1 MLINGYFK
9 EETIILLNKA
19 KDKYTLENMTN
30 HCRIVNEIMIN
41 KERKFQKEIYK
52 SLVYIKNKYKNIYIQ
67 KVNDKQI
74 KDRNLNIDNIKDKK
88 SKGSR
93 IIQKEAFNIES
104 KINHTE
110 INGKKIYY
118 NNNLQFFKKEIKF
131 ENESNSLIHN
141 TKKTKEN
148 YSIKDMIKIIELTYL
163 IKILVYFPFICLIQ
177 LFSKFIKYLKY
188 IIIDNASNI
197 NLSSFDLVQNMKYCL
212 YCLINIIYFLKI
224 VYKEKI
230 ISFVFSKNDEITN
243 YSLNAKNNHF
253 EQNNVSINISNINFD
268 KENKR
273 TDITIIENKENKRKK
288 YLIRNSNQLRNYIKI
303 AKYIILLNLIYNIF
317 AYNKISLIEYK
328 SYYISLKIKGTG
340 TKRVF
345 SSLSDTFKVE
355 YYPDEVFINEKMQT
369 NVHYSYYLNQTDN
382 IIKLIWNKLIN
393 RSDCMF
399 FNSDAYEI
407 DFSGFNTSNIESMY
421 RMFGDCS
428 SLKSLNFLNFNTSK
442 VKSMA
447 RMFEGCLS
455 LISLDLSNFDTSNVE
470 SIYSMFE
477 DCSKLASLNL
487 SNFNTSKVRDMR
499 HMFEYCSSLTS
510 LDLSNFDTLLVRDM
524 QYMFYHCTSLTSL
537 NLSNFDTSKVSNFIA
552 SKVENMNYMFAHCNK
567 LQSLDISNFNTSN
580 VKDMSYMFF
589 QCPSLISLDI
599 SFFDTSKVTSMRGMF
614 YNCRS
619 LIFLNLSNFYNPVLE
634 DTNGI
639 FSECSSLRSIDLTNF
654 GTSKVKD
661 MNIMFQFCSNLTFLD
676 LSSFNTE
683 KSNLMRGMFTNCSS
697 LISIDLSSFN
707 TSQTK
712 DMIKMFSNCSSLQS
726 INLSHFD
733 TSHVTYLSQMFYGC
747 SSLTNLNLTK
757 FDTSLVQNMEGMFYG
772 CSSLTFLNLSNFDT
786 SQVTTM
792 NSIFYGCSSLNSID
806 LSSFNTSKANDV
818 RGMFYNC
825 SSLKSLDISHFDTSS
840 VVVLFHMFRYCSS
853 LVSLNLSNFDTSLVT
868 TMGAMFEN
876 CTSLVYLDLSNFNVS
891 NVTNMVNMFKNCEKL
906 EYINLKNSDRKKEN
920 GLDNI
925 FLNVPE
931 NIVLCINE
939 DDKLVS
945 KLTSE
950 FYNIDCSGDYKSKQ
964 KIILTSSINECIEIC
979 DINSKFAYIGKCYD
993 NNGNEYLHDNNQNM
1007 IINKCVLY
1015 KNLLCPLTRLPQ
1027 TLCTKCNNIGYYQ
1040 IENDNS
1046 NTADY
1051 INCYNKPIGYYFEQD
1066 ELLYKKCYHTC
1077 KTCDIK
1083 GNYTNHNC
1091 IECNDDYPYI
1101 IINNTYKNCYNN
1113 CSYYH
1118 YIDKENN
1125 IHCTINE
1132 ECPKGYPQLIE
1143 NKKECIEHSIQ
1154 NFQNTIT
1161 NIMKEKKEVKEVNNT
1176 KNETVKLTKEEEKEY
1191 YEEVLQATEEFFKS
1205 ENFDTSNI
1213 DSGKEEKIETE
1224 KMTITFTTTQ
1234 NQKNNIDDINTTSI
1248 DMGDC
1253 EGLIRK
1259 YYNLSINETLY
1270 IKKIDIVQEGMQIS
1284 KVGYDVYSKLFGKA
1298 LVKLNLTACENIK
1311 ISILIPV
1318 KINEPLDKL
1327 NSSSGYYNDVC
1338 YTTTSKDGTD
1348 ITLRDRK
1355 KEYAIGDKI
1364 VCQEDCVFSDYD
1376 YNTFKAKCDCKAKES
1391 STSIIDID
1399 IDKDKFLKNIKDIKN
1414 FANFNFLVCYK
1425 KLLNAKGLLKNIG
1438 SYILLFILLFHLF
1451 SIIYFYNKQFPLMK
1465 NKIKDIIFGISE
1477 KHLLKRK
1484 NPKKKKESI
1493 NKKKNDKNKNLIAN
1507 NISKDNKIS
1516 KKKVINK
1523 KNKRKQVDG
1532 KNKATININNNF
1544 VQKNNFI
1551 YKHRNITTNIIPVN
1565 DSIKKINLNS
1575 NNEQDKIEKVENIM
1589 KYIDEEINTLPY
1601 DLAIKK
1607 DKRSYCQYYISLLK
1621 TKHSLIFAF
1630 CNNNDYN
1637 SKIIK
1642 IDLFF
1647 IGFAISYTVNALF
1660 YDDDTMHKI
1669 YESKGQFDLEAQIPI
1684 IAYSCLIS
1692 IILNSPL
1699 NLLALSNDAIIS
1711 FKQNTQKPSLKSKE
1725 ESLNKILSI
1734 RFVLFFFISFLFLL
1748 FFWYYISMFGVIYRN
1763 TQIHLL
1769 KDTLLSFGLSFIYPF
1784 GILLIPG
1791 FFRIPSLSNNRSKR
1805 QCLYNFSKIVQLI

>member
-1 MLINGYFK
+1 M
-9 EETIILLNKA
+9 
-19 KDKYTLENMTN
+19 
-30 HCRIVNEIMIN
+30 
-41 KERKFQKEIYK
+41 
-52 SLVYIKNKYKNIYIQ
+52 
-67 KVNDKQI
+67 
-74 KDRNLNIDNIKDKK
+74 
-88 SKGSR
+88 
-93 IIQKEAFNIES
+93 
-104 KINHTE
+104 
-110 INGKKIYY
+110 
-118 NNNLQFFKKEIKF
+118 
-131 ENESNSLIHN
+131 
-141 TKKTKEN
+141 
-148 YSIKDMIKIIELTYL
+148 
-163 IKILVYFPFICLIQ
+163 
-177 LFSKFIKYLKY
+177 
-188 IIIDNASNI
+188 
-197 NLSSFDLVQNMKYCL
+197 
-212 YCLINIIYFLKI
+212 
-224 VYKEKI
+224 
-230 ISFVFSKNDEITN
+230 
-243 YSLNAKNNHF
+243 
-253 EQNNVSINISNINFD
+253 
-268 KENKR
+268 
-273 TDITIIENKENKRKK
+273 
-288 YLIRNSNQLRNYIKI
+288 
-303 AKYIILLNLIYNIF
+303 
-317 AYNKISLIEYK
+317 
-328 SYYISLKIKGTG
+328 
-340 TKRVF
+340 
-345 SSLSDTFKVE
+345 
-355 YYPDEVFINEKMQT
+355 
-369 NVHYSYYLNQTDN
+369 
-382 IIKLIWNKLIN
+382 
-393 RSDCMF
+393 
-399 FNSDAYEI
+399 
-407 DFSGFNTSNIESMY
+407 
-421 RMFGDCS
+421 
-428 SLKSLNFLNFNTSK
+428 
-442 VKSMA
+442 
-447 RMFEGCLS
+447 
-455 LISLDLSNFDTSNVE
+455 
-470 SIYSMFE
+470 
-477 DCSKLASLNL
+477 
-487 SNFNTSKVRDMR
+487 
-499 HMFEYCSSLTS
+499 
-510 LDLSNFDTLLVRDM
+510 
-524 QYMFYHCTSLTSL
+524 
-537 NLSNFDTSKVSNFIA
+537 
-552 SKVENMNYMFAHCNK
+552 
-567 LQSLDISNFNTSN
+567 
-580 VKDMSYMFF
+580 
-589 QCPSLISLDI
+589 
-599 SFFDTSKVTSMRGMF
+599 
-614 YNCRS
+614 
-619 LIFLNLSNFYNPVLE
+619 
-634 DTNGI
+634 
-639 FSECSSLRSIDLTNF
+639 
-654 GTSKVKD
+654 
-661 MNIMFQFCSNLTFLD
+661 
-676 LSSFNTE
+676 
-683 KSNLMRGMFTNCSS
+683 
-697 LISIDLSSFN
+697 
-707 TSQTK
+707 
-712 DMIKMFSNCSSLQS
+712 
-726 INLSHFD
+726 
-733 TSHVTYLSQMFYGC
+733 LSQMFYGC
-747 SSLTNLNLTK
+747 SSLTNLNLTN
-757 FDTSLVQNMEGMFYG
+757 FDTSLVQNMGGMFYG

-806 LSSFNTSKANDV
+806 LSSFNTSKANDI

-853 LVSLNLSNFDTSLVT
+853 LVSLNLSNFVTSLVT

-939 DDKLVS
+939 DDKIVS

-950 FYNIDCSGDYKSKQ
+950 CYNIDCSGDYKSKQ
-964 KIILTSSINECIEIC
+964 KMILTESINDCIEIC
-979 DINSKFAYIGKCYD
+979 DINSKYAYIGKCYD

-1327 NSSSGYYNDVC
+1327 NSSSGYYNDIC

-1355 KEYAIGDKI
+1355 KEYANGDKI

-1399 IDKDKFLKNIKDIKN
+1399 MDKDKLLKNIKDIKN
-1414 FANFNFLVCYK
+1414 FANFNLLVCYK

-1484 NPKKKKESI
+1484 NPKKKKESL

-1507 NISKDNKIS
+1507 NINKDNKIS
-1516 KKKVINK
+1516 KKKIINK

-1551 YKHRNITTNIIPVN
+1551 YKDRNITTNIIPLN

-1575 NNEQDKIEKVENIM
+1575 NNVQDKIEKVENIM

-1601 DLAIKK
+1601 DLAIKE

>member
-1 MLINGYFK
+1 ML
-9 EETIILLNKA
+9 T
-19 KDKYTLENMTN
+19 
-30 HCRIVNEIMIN
+30 
-41 KERKFQKEIYK
+41 
-52 SLVYIKNKYKNIYIQ
+52 
-67 KVNDKQI
+67 
-74 KDRNLNIDNIKDKK
+74 
-88 SKGSR
+88 
-93 IIQKEAFNIES
+93 
-104 KINHTE
+104 
-110 INGKKIYY
+110 
-118 NNNLQFFKKEIKF
+118 
-131 ENESNSLIHN
+131 
-141 TKKTKEN
+141 
-148 YSIKDMIKIIELTYL
+148 
-163 IKILVYFPFICLIQ
+163 
-177 LFSKFIKYLKY
+177 
-188 IIIDNASNI
+188 
-197 NLSSFDLVQNMKYCL
+197 
-212 YCLINIIYFLKI
+212 
-224 VYKEKI
+224 
-230 ISFVFSKNDEITN
+230 
-243 YSLNAKNNHF
+243 
-253 EQNNVSINISNINFD
+253 
-268 KENKR
+268 
-273 TDITIIENKENKRKK
+273 
-288 YLIRNSNQLRNYIKI
+288 
-303 AKYIILLNLIYNIF
+303 
-317 AYNKISLIEYK
+317 
-328 SYYISLKIKGTG
+328 
-340 TKRVF
+340 
-345 SSLSDTFKVE
+345 
-355 YYPDEVFINEKMQT
+355 
-369 NVHYSYYLNQTDN
+369 
-382 IIKLIWNKLIN
+382 
-393 RSDCMF
+393 
-399 FNSDAYEI
+399 
-407 DFSGFNTSNIESMY
+407 
-421 RMFGDCS
+421 
-428 SLKSLNFLNFNTSK
+428 
-442 VKSMA
+442 
-447 RMFEGCLS
+447 
-455 LISLDLSNFDTSNVE
+455 
-470 SIYSMFE
+470 
-477 DCSKLASLNL
+477 
-487 SNFNTSKVRDMR
+487 
-499 HMFEYCSSLTS
+499 
-510 LDLSNFDTLLVRDM
+510 
-524 QYMFYHCTSLTSL
+524 
-537 NLSNFDTSKVSNFIA
+537 
-552 SKVENMNYMFAHCNK
+552 
-567 LQSLDISNFNTSN
+567 
-580 VKDMSYMFF
+580 
-589 QCPSLISLDI
+589 
-599 SFFDTSKVTSMRGMF
+599 
-614 YNCRS
+614 
-619 LIFLNLSNFYNPVLE
+619 
-634 DTNGI
+634 
-639 FSECSSLRSIDLTNF
+639 
-654 GTSKVKD
+654 
-661 MNIMFQFCSNLTFLD
+661 
-676 LSSFNTE
+676 
-683 KSNLMRGMFTNCSS
+683 
-697 LISIDLSSFN
+697 
-707 TSQTK
+707 
-712 DMIKMFSNCSSLQS
+712 
-726 INLSHFD
+726 
-733 TSHVTYLSQMFYGC
+733 QMFYGC
-747 SSLTNLNLTK
+747 SSLTNLNLTN

-806 LSSFNTSKANDV
+806 LSSFNTSKANDI

-906 EYINLKNSDRKKEN
+906 EYINFKNSDRKKEN

-925 FLNVPE
+925 FLNIPE

-939 DDKLVS
+939 DDKIVS

-950 FYNIDCSGDYKSKQ
+950 CYNIDCSGDYKSNQ
-964 KIILTSSINECIEIC
+964 KMILTESINECIEIC
-979 DINSKFAYIGKCYD
+979 DINSKYAYIGKCYD

-1051 INCYNKPIGYYFEQD
+1051 INCYNKPIGYYFEED

-1143 NKKECIEHSIQ
+1143 NKKECIEHNIQ

-1176 KNETVKLTKEEEKEY
+1176 KNETVKLAKEEEKEY

-1327 NSSSGYYNDVC
+1327 NSSSGYYNDIC
-1338 YTTTSKDGTD
+1338 YTTTSEDGTD

-1355 KEYAIGDKI
+1355 KEYANGDKI

-1399 IDKDKFLKNIKDIKN
+1399 KDIDKLLKNIKDIKN

-1451 SIIYFYNKQFPLMK
+1451 SIIYFYNKQYPLMK

-1507 NISKDNKIS
+1507 NINKDNKIS
-1516 KKKVINK
+1516 KKKIINK

-1551 YKHRNITTNIIPVN
+1551 YKDRNITTNIIPLN